1 MTGAHR
7 SPAAVALVRAATLV
21 VVLGIWEAV
30 ALSGLVYADVVPPLV
45 PIVKA
50 AIAIIL
56 DPSFYYNAAVT
67 ILEIVV
73 GYALS
78 TAIGI
83 AVGLLLGLLPFAR
96 KAYMPYI
103 DALATTPKIV
113 FLPIVMLG
121 FGIGPASK
129 MALGT
134 LAGFFP
140 VVLSTAA
147 GVVQV
152 DPVLV
157 RVARAFNLTRRQ
169 MISKV
174 YIPAVRGPIITGM
187 RLGLGVTVVAV
198 LLAEIRFSQA
208 GLGFIAIDFY
218 NHFDIPS
225 LYAVLLIIFMLAA
238 AVNGGMSRLERA
250 AGGG

>member
-1 MTGAHR
+1 MTAPPR

-30 ALSGLVYADVVPPLV
+30 ALSGLVYADVVPPLL
-45 PIVKA
+45 PIAKA
-50 AIAIIL
+50 AIGIIV
-56 DPSFYYNAAVT
+56 DPTFYWDAAVT
-67 ILEIVV
+67 IVEVLV
-73 GYALS
+73 GYALA
-78 TAIGI
+78 TAVGV

-96 KAYMPYI
+96 AAYMPYV

-129 MALGT
+129 MALGA

-147 GVVQV
+147 GIVQV

-169 MISKV
+169 MITKV

-208 GLGFIAIDFY
+208 GLGFLAIDFY

-250 AGGG
+250 VDG